1 MSVMNF
7 LVGKL
12 GSKILMAR
20 DEDGW
25 TAAHSGAR
33 TGDLTMLKYI
43 VETAGVI
50 ALADQGDGPTVLNV
64 ATQHGHTDAIKYLKA
79 MAGGEQD
86 ESVTA
91 VSHAAV

>member
-33 TGDLTMLKYI
+33 TGDLIMLKYI

-50 ALADQGDGPTVLNV
+50 ALGGKRDGPTVLHI
-64 ATQHGHTDAIKYLKA
+64 ATKHGHKEAIKYLKA
-79 MAGGEQD
+79 MAEQMD
-86 ESVTA
+86 EKTA
-91 VSHAAV
+91 VKSPHRV